1 MCGPVKPIGEGS
13 FYSKHDH
20 ALPRTMRPH
29 LTSLADV
36 SANKQFVPG
45 VEFDSQMAGGCR
57 GHTHSLLLA
66 TDPTPPNPPTLTV
79 CVDDGELA
87 TSWRGRNALHL
98 WRSYNRRAVAKL
110 FIAFVRTCESGR
122 ALCTRRIRKWVL
134 FKLDTMLKGSHKRN

>member
-45 VEFDSQMAGGCR
+45 VEFDSQMAGRCR

-66 TDPTPPNPPTLTV
+66 TDPTPPPPTLTH
-79 CVDDGELA
+79 CVRMMGNWQPAGAGEMLYTCGEA
-87 TSWRGRNALHL
+87 TTEEL
-98 WRSYNRRAVAKL
+98 WRSFLLLLCERVNPGALRAH
-110 FIAFVRTCESGR
+110 EGSGNV
-122 ALCTRRIRKWVL
+122 I
-134 FKLDTMLKGSHKRN
+134 